1 MCCGGAAAVVTWVLT
16 GNRIDTFGKVDFSNA
31 LAIPTLAKSTVDS
44 QGRRVFTLTAQDG
57 IHDFGSGRISPAWGF
72 DGAYLGPTLRATAGE
87 QVVVNVKNTLG
98 LTTTVHWHG
107 MHLPAVMDGGPHQQ
121 VASGATWS
129 PSWLIDQPASTLW
142 YHPHLHGQT
151 AAHVY
156 KGLAG
161 MFILDNP
168 AVTSLPLPKTYGV
181 DDIPLIVQDKA
192 FNDDGK
198 IDDRNSFLSGVG
210 ILGDEIVVNGTHS
223 PYLDVTT
230 QLVRLRVLNGSNA
243 RVFNFGFSDDRP
255 FSFIG
260 TDGGLLEQ
268 PASVNRIQLSSG
280 ERAEIVVAVKPGEKT
295 VLRSYDPDLGTD
307 FDFLNGGADTFDIIE
322 LRAAASLAPSA
333 AMPST
338 LVPIDRLN
346 PRDSTATRKFSLS
359 GHSIN
364 GTKMDLNRIDFAA
377 QVDTTEIWEVFNN
390 DGDPHSFH
398 VHDVQFQVL
407 TLNGAPPPTH
417 LAGWKDTVFVP
428 SDTYYRLIM
437 RFTDYADP
445 NIPYMYHCHVL
456 YHEDAGMMGQF
467 AVVAPGQSPGTPPSH
482 DSGATHAGH

>member
-1 MCCGGAAAVVTWVLT
+1 M
-16 GNRIDTFGKVDFSNA
+16 
-31 LAIPTLAKSTVDS
+31 
-44 QGRRVFTLTAQDG
+44 
-57 IHDFGSGRISPAWGF
+57 
-72 DGAYLGPTLRATAGE
+72 
-87 QVVVNVKNTLG
+87 
-98 LTTTVHWHG
+98 
-107 MHLPAVMDGGPHQQ
+107 
-121 VASGATWS
+121 
-129 PSWLIDQPASTLW
+129 
-142 YHPHLHGQT
+142 
-151 AAHVY
+151 
-156 KGLAG
+156 
-161 MFILDNP
+161 
-168 AVTSLPLPKTYGV
+168 
-181 DDIPLIVQDKA
+181 
-192 FNDDGK
+192 
-198 IDDRNSFLSGVG
+198 G

-255 FSFIG
+255 FSLIG

-268 PASVNRIQLSSG
+268 AASVNRIQLSSG

-307 FDFLNGGADTFDIIE
+307 FDVLNGGADTFDIIE

-338 LVPIDRLN
+338 LVPVDRLN
-346 PRDSTATRKFSLS
+346 PRDSAATRKFSLA
-359 GHSIN
+359 GHGIN
-364 GTKMDLNRIDFAA
+364 GKKMDLNSIDFAA

-398 VHDVQFQVL
+398 VHDAQFQVL
-407 TLNGAPPPTH
+407 TLNGAPPPPH

-428 SDTYYRLIM
+428 SDTSYRLIM
-437 RFTDYADP
+437 RFADYTDP

-467 AVVAPGQSPGTPPSH
+467 AVVGPGQSPGTPPSH
-482 DSGATHAGH
+482 DSGSAHAGH